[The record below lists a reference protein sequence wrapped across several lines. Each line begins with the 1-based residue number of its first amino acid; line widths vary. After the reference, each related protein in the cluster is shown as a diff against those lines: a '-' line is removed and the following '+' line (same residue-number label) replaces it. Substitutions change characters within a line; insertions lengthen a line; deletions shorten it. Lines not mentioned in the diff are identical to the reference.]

1 MLIKLNLQ
9 PDTKG
14 TYVEVLER
22 GYDSHHITEE
32 HLGGKIISHF
42 VLLCAFEG
50 IPYLLCA
57 LGDGHLLNF
66 LLKTST
72 GKLTDKKQVSLGKK
86 LRMLKLAARDVG
98 ALREPKD

>member
-1 MLIKLNLQ
+1 M
-9 PDTKG
+9 
-14 TYVEVLER
+14 

-32 HLGGKIISHF
+32 HLGGKIISRS

-57 LGDGHLLNF
+57 LGDGHFLNF
-66 LLKTST
+66 LLNTST
-72 GKLTDKKQVSLGKK
+72 RKLTDRKKVSLGKK

-98 ALREPKD
+98 ALREPKDKLEK